1 MAATAQL
8 IAMKKRH
15 ADKRIAFR
23 LVHGS
28 PSPRVVPRNGA
39 PVDIEQA
46 VTPISQHGAAPPAPD
61 EAQLM
66 NERCRERQEAVESR
80 VDNRVDLSPH
90 VRGSS
95 YNQRDDGLTVRI
107 DLADHHS
114 PCAR

>member
-1 MAATAQL
+1 MAATVHCP
-8 IAMKKRH
+8 MR
-15 ADKRIAFR
+15 R
-23 LVHGS
+23 LKWRG
-28 PSPRVVPRNGA
+28 
-39 PVDIEQA
+39 
-46 VTPISQHGAAPPAPD
+46 PPAPD

-90 VRGSS
+90 VRGPS